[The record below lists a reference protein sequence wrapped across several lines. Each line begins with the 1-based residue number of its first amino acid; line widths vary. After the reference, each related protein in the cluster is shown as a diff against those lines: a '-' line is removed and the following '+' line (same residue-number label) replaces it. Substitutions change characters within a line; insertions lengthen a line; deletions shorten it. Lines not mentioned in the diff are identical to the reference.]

1 MTSNYVILSIK
12 LRLVQ
17 YINIYFGKL
26 YRGWEGGG
34 GGRGCSRS
42 QEAKMHGRNRV
53 KFEVVIAM

>member
-17 YINIYFGKL
+17 YINIFFGKL
-26 YRGWEGGG
+26 YRGWGWG
-34 GGRGCSRS
+34 GCSRS
-42 QEAKMHGRNRV
+42 QEAKMPGRNRV

>member
-1 MTSNYVILSIK
+1 MTSNYVTLSIK

-34 GGRGCSRS
+34 GGEGVP
-42 QEAKMHGRNRV
+42 GRRKQKCLV
-53 KFEVVIAM
+53 EIGLSSKL

>member
-34 GGRGCSRS
+34 EGVPGRRKQKCLVEIGLSS
-42 QEAKMHGRNRV
+42 KL
-53 KFEVVIAM
+53 

>member
-34 GGRGCSRS
+34 GGG
-42 QEAKMHGRNRV
+42 EGVPGRRTQKCRV
-53 KFEVVIAM
+53 EIGLSSKL

>member
-17 YINIYFGKL
+17 YINIFFGKL
-26 YRGWEGGG
+26 YRGWGGG
-34 GGRGCSRS
+34 GGGGSRS
-42 QEAKMHGRNRV
+42 QEAKMPGRNRV

>member
-12 LRLVQ
+12 LGLVQ

-34 GGRGCSRS
+34 GGCSRS
-42 QEAKMHGRNRV
+42 QEAKMPGRNRV